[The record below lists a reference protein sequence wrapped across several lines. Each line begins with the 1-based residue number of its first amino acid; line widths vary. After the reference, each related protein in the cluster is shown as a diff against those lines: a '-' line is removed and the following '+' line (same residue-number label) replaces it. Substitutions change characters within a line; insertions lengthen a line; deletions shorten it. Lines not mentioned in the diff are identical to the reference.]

1 MLSNLSCFAHKK
13 LRRGRLKGSKDLPE
27 GLEGGR
33 DAFHQPAGDDTPRG
47 GGPSSVGLGRSER
60 SEALEHSSGGTL
72 LFVMSK
78 SVLRWS

>member
-13 LRRGRLKGSKDLPE
+13 LRRGRLKGSKGFPE

-33 DAFHQPAGDDTPRG
+33 DAFHQPGDDTPRR

-60 SEALEHSSGGTL
+60 SEALEQSGGRTL
-72 LFVMSK
+72 FFVMSK